1 MDNRLPNFDSQTI
14 ARLQAGD
21 RAAWERLI
29 DTLGADML
37 AFVRSRHAG
46 KAEDLCQTI
55 WLKAWRARN
64 EIVDGNLRS
73 WLFRIARNLL
83 IDEYRKTSSLTNT
96 DLVDLAAQSND
107 LPDPRIDALAECMK
121 SLDDRCRQFVQ
132 RFYYDGLSTLELAQE
147 LRVAPGTIGS
157 RASRCREKLK
167 ECIEKK

>member
-1 MDNRLPNFDSQTI
+1 MDNRLPKLDPQRI
-14 ARLQAGD
+14 ASLQAGD
-21 RAAWERLI
+21 HVAWDRLI
-29 DTLGADML
+29 ESLGADML

-83 IDEYRKTSSLTNT
+83 IDEYRRTSTLTNT

-107 LPDPRIDALAECMK
+107 LPDSRIDALADCMNV
-121 SLDDRCRQFVQ
+121 LDDRCRQLVQ
-132 RFYYDGLSTLELAQE
+132 RFYFDGLSTTELAE
-147 LRVAPGTIGS
+147 EFLVAPGTIGS

>member
-1 MDNRLPNFDSQTI
+1 MDNPLPNFDPQTI
-14 ARLQAGD
+14 ASLQAGD
-21 RAAWERLI
+21 HVAWDRFIES
-29 DTLGADML
+29 LGADML

-83 IDEYRKTSSLTNT
+83 IDEYRKTSSFTNT
-96 DLVDLAAQSND
+96 DLIDLAAQSND
-107 LPDPRIDALAECMK
+107 SPDPRIDALAECMK
-121 SLDDRCRQFVQ
+121 SLDDRCRQLVQ
-132 RFYYDGLSTLELAQE
+132 RFYFDGLSTTELSKE
-147 LRVAPGTIGS
+147 LLIAPGTIGS

>member
-1 MDNRLPNFDSQTI
+1 MDSRLPNFDPQTI

-21 RAAWERLI
+21 PVAWDRLI
-29 DTLGADML
+29 ESLGADML
-37 AFVRSRHAG
+37 AFVRNRHAG

-83 IDEYRKTSSLTNT
+83 IDEYRKTSAVSNT

-121 SLDDRCRQFVQ
+121 SLDDRCRQLVQ
-132 RFYYDGLSTLELAQE
+132 RFYLDGLSTLELAEE
-147 LRVAPGTIGS
+147 LDVASGTIGS

>member
-1 MDNRLPNFDSQTI
+1 MDNHLPNFDPQTI
-14 ARLQAGD
+14 ASLQAGD
-21 RAAWERLI
+21 HVAWDRLI
-29 DTLGADML
+29 ESLGADML
-37 AFVRSRHAG
+37 AFVRSRHTR
-46 KAEDLCQTI
+46 KAEDLYQTI

-96 DLVDLAAQSND
+96 DLIDLAAQSND
-107 LPDPRIDALAECMK
+107 LPDPRIDALAECVK
-121 SLDDRCRQFVQ
+121 SLDDRCRQLVQ
-132 RFYYDGLSTLELAQE
+132 RFYFDGLSTTELSKE
-147 LRVAPGTIGS
+147 LLIAPGTIGS

>member
-1 MDNRLPNFDSQTI
+1 MDNRLPNFDPQTI

-21 RAAWERLI
+21 HVAWDRLI
-29 DTLGADML
+29 ESLGADMF

-83 IDEYRKTSSLTNT
+83 IDEYRKTSTLTNT

-107 LPDPRIDALAECMK
+107 LPDSRIDALADCMK
-121 SLDDRCRQFVQ
+121 LLDDRCRQLVQ
-132 RFYYDGLSTLELAQE
+132 RFYFDGLSTTELAEE
-147 LRVAPGTIGS
+147 LLVAPGTIGS

>member
-1 MDNRLPNFDSQTI
+1 MDNPLPNFDPQTI
-14 ARLQAGD
+14 ASLQAGD
-21 RAAWERLI
+21 HVAWDRFIES
-29 DTLGADML
+29 LGADML

-83 IDEYRKTSSLTNT
+83 IDEYRKTSSFTNT
-96 DLVDLAAQSND
+96 DLIDLAAQSND
-107 LPDPRIDALAECMK
+107 SPDPRIDALAECMK

-132 RFYYDGLSTLELAQE
+132 RFYFDGLSTTELSTE
-147 LRVAPGTIGS
+147 LLIAPGTIGS
-157 RASRCREKLK
+157 RASRCREKLN